1 MIFFNSINK
10 GGIMREKGMNKNV
23 LFGIVIAAFILGI
36 VSPAPAAEKVGK
48 EKKFTLE
55 WLSQPSVVEKF
66 GRISNAIW
74 SYAELGLQEYKS
86 SKILA
91 DTLEEAGFTVERG
104 LAGMPTCF
112 VGTYGSGKPVI
123 GILGEYDALPMLSQK
138 GRIPQQDPLI
148 PGAPGHGCGHNTM
161 GTAGIAAAIAVKQ
174 TMDKYNLKGTIKFF
188 GSPAEE
194 TLISRPYMI
203 RAGLFDD
210 VDVVIDNHSSSGFGT
225 GYGRSGNALFS
236 TVFTFTGR
244 TSHGASPWGA
254 RSALDAV
261 EIMNVATN
269 FLREHLL
276 YTYRMHYVILEGGE
290 APNVVPDKAS
300 VWYYVRNSDDR
311 LENMYKKVINCAKAG
326 ALATGTELSMRVMG
340 AVHQRY
346 ANKALAELF
355 QENIEL
361 IGMPEWTEDE
371 HDFAKALQK
380 ELGRPERG
388 MPARVGELR
397 APRDVFVGGGSSD
410 VGDVSMVA
418 PLATIMFPG
427 QVPGAIGHHWS
438 SVACNFGSTA
448 WKGLNAGAKAMAAS
462 AIDLLAQP
470 KELKKIRDEFE
481 AQAKMHPYK
490 PFLPEDATPPLDLN
504 EELMKKW
511 RHLMEKF
518 YIEDK

>member
-1 MIFFNSINK
+1 
-10 GGIMREKGMNKNV
+10 
-23 LFGIVIAAFILGI
+23 
-36 VSPAPAAEKVGK
+36 
-48 EKKFTLE
+48 
-55 WLSQPSVVEKF
+55 
-66 GRISNAIW
+66 
-74 SYAELGLQEYKS
+74 
-86 SKILA
+86 
-91 DTLEEAGFTVERG
+91 
-104 LAGMPTCF
+104 
-112 VGTYGSGKPVI
+112 
-123 GILGEYDALPMLSQK
+123 
-138 GRIPQQDPLI
+138 
-148 PGAPGHGCGHNTM
+148 
-161 GTAGIAAAIAVKQ
+161 
-174 TMDKYNLKGTIKFF
+174 MDKYGLKGTIKFF

-194 TLISRPYMI
+194 TLISRPHMI

-210 VDVVIDNHSSSGFGT
+210 VDAVIDNHSSSGFGT
-225 GYGRSGNALFS
+225 GYGRTGNALFS

-244 TSHGASPWGA
+244 TSHGAAPWGA

-326 ALATGTELSMRVMG
+326 ALASGTELSMRVIA

-371 HDFAKALQK
+371 HGFAKALQK

-388 MPARVGELR
+388 MPMRVSELR
-397 APRDVFVGGGSSD
+397 APPDVFVGGGSSD

-418 PLATIMFPG
+418 PLATILFPG

-438 SVACNFGSTA
+438 SVACNCGSTA

-462 AIDLLAQP
+462 AIDLFTQP
-470 KELKKIRDEFE
+470 KELKKIREEFE